1 MCFRVNKH
9 NPWSCFVYPILGA
22 FMTAPGS
29 QGCHVL
35 SGGTGALG
43 LVFAAWMAE
52 HGARLGED
60 ELTRPRVEVDQM
72 RDT

>member
-1 MCFRVNKH
+1 M
-9 NPWSCFVYPILGA
+9 
-22 FMTAPGS
+22 
-29 QGCHVL
+29 L

>member
-1 MCFRVNKH
+1 M
-9 NPWSCFVYPILGA
+9 
-22 FMTAPGS
+22 
-29 QGCHVL
+29 L

-60 ELTRPRVEVDQM
+60 DMTLPKVGSIEIDLR
-72 RDT
+72 

>member
-1 MCFRVNKH
+1 M
-9 NPWSCFVYPILGA
+9 
-22 FMTAPGS
+22 
-29 QGCHVL
+29 L

-60 ELTRPRVEVDQM
+60 DMTLPRVGLNEIDL
-72 RDT
+72 R